1 MKSQFLDANQLKK
14 FDDEKRYKALLWEKD
29 NSTLNLIC
37 LKPGQ
42 EIKPHVHDG
51 DHIWVVMEGA
61 GEYLSDE
68 EGRQLTTGMIVIAPT
83 GEPHGIRNNTE
94 ENLVFASITV

>member
-1 MKSQFLDANQLKK
+1 MKSQFFNANQLKE
-14 FDDEKRYKALLWEKD
+14 FDDEKRYKSLLWEKE

-42 EIKPHVHDG
+42 EIKPHVHNG
-51 DHIWVVMEGA
+51 NHIWVVIEGG

-68 EGRQLTTGMIVIAPT
+68 EGKQLTTGMIAIAPT
-83 GEPHGIRNNTE
+83 GEKHGIKNNTE
-94 ENLVFASITV
+94 ENLVFVSITV